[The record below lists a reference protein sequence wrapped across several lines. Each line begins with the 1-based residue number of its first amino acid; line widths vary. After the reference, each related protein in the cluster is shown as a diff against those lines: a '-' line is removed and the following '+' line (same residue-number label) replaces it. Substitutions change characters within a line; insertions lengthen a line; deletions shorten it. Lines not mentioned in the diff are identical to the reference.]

1 MKGKELVEAYPKAAS
16 LAKDWLINNIRS
28 IQKERDDV
36 PDVFVDSMIGIID
49 DTLIRYIDNTPHSLF
64 EMFDDSSIHI
74 SIIVRGT
81 KSNRVT
87 FNYRIIPRD
96 KKDVSKSSDD
106 RKTIER
112 YAIEDAFET
121 LNNML

>member
-16 LAKDWLINNIRS
+16 LAKDWLINNIKL

-36 PDVFVDSMIGIID
+36 PDEFVTSMIGIVD
-49 DTLIRYIDNTPHSLF
+49 DTLIRYIDNNPHSLF

-74 SIIVRGT
+74 SIIVRSL
-81 KSNRVT
+81 KDEKVS

-96 KKDVSKSSDD
+96 KKDASRSSDD

-112 YAIEDAFET
+112 YAVEDAFEL